1 MKKCEH
7 ELQAWRMHEEDTLMD
22 LVDPHLVF
30 QNDEEL
36 HQVQQFILVAL
47 LCLQTN
53 AERRP
58 TMAHV
63 VTMLQ
68 NNMDIPL
75 LTGNYPN
82 FERTSQQSMS
92 EITYPQSVDFLQ
104 SGELSTLP
112 LYSHASVELN
122 ELPAR

>member
-1 MKKCEH
+1 MPLTANTWLMKKCKH

-30 QNDEEL
+30 QNDEEP
-36 HQVQQFILVAL
+36 HQVQRFILVAL

-53 AERRP
+53 AERQP
-58 TMAHV
+58 TMAQV

-68 NNMDIPL
+68 SNMDIPL

-82 FERTSQQSMS
+82 FERTS
-92 EITYPQSVDFLQ
+92 
-104 SGELSTLP
+104 
-112 LYSHASVELN
+112 
-122 ELPAR
+122 